1 MARKTVVVLNAYLP
15 LLRFKKK
22 KLTLP
27 APKYIKAQS
36 DYNAKIPV
44 VRVTDAQTGQQ
55 IVLAINSQLAVL
67 TSSLLHLYSL
77 ADPRVTKLAVTLRC
91 WAKVSCCFVTK
102 CGDLCVCVC
111 ARAYVFVCVRACVFV
126 RVCVCARMCLCVCVC
141 VCVSVC
147 AVSYTHLRA
156 HET

>member
-1 MARKTVVVLNAYLP
+1 MHTYPFSDFFLI
-15 LLRFKKK
+15 
-22 KLTLP
+22 LTLT
-27 APKYIKAQS
+27 APEYIKAQS

-67 TSSLLHLYSL
+67 TGSLLQLYSL

-102 CGDLCVCVC
+102 CGGVCG
-111 ARAYVFVCVRACVFV
+111 
-126 RVCVCARMCLCVCVC
+126 VCVC
-141 VCVSVC
+141 VD
-147 AVSYTHLRA
+147 LKKWW
-156 HET
+156 

>member
-111 ARAYVFVCVRACVFV
+111 VRAHMCLCVCVRVCLCMCVCV
-126 RVCVCARMCLCVCVC
+126 RVCVCVC
-141 VCVSVC
+141 VCVC
-147 AVSYTHLRA
+147 A
-156 HET
+156 